1 MKVFLII
8 VSAACLIGGIV
19 CSVLSEIWRQR
30 AIRIQSEYRDDFT
43 PAKVTAGKTHTR
55 RLRKGAILL
64 YALPIGFIIL
74 SQSFVIIPTGFTG
87 VMTRMGQIREE
98 GMKPGIHGKIPF
110 VDSVITINN
119 KQQDIIFEDQ
129 IRSETKDRTALYYAN
144 VTVTYQINPE
154 KATWIYRNVTD
165 YDKQLVTAPI
175 LASSIKSAS
184 KTLSDEEATKQDTI
198 EQAAKEELQKAL
210 DEKYDP
216 EAVTVL
222 KVVIENADFK
232 DSYNPA
238 IADRQAAKLAY
249 EKQESI
255 DKQNVEKNEPNWL
268 LWIIGFYLAAT
279 FVLVLLSIKSIIG
292 GHKR

>member
-1 MKVFLII
+1 M
-8 VSAACLIGGIV
+8 
-19 CSVLSEIWRQR
+19 
-30 AIRIQSEYRDDFT
+30 
-43 PAKVTAGKTHTR
+43 
-55 RLRKGAILL
+55 
-64 YALPIGFIIL
+64 
-74 SQSFVIIPTGFTG
+74 
-87 VMTRMGQIREE
+87 
-98 GMKPGIHGKIPF
+98 
-110 VDSVITINN
+110 
-119 KQQDIIFEDQ
+119 IF
-129 IRSETKDRTALYYAN
+129 RS
-144 VTVTYQINPE
+144 
-154 KATWIYRNVTD
+154 
-165 YDKQLVTAPI
+165 QLVTAPI

>member
-19 CSVLSEIWRQR
+19 CSVWSEIWRQR

-43 PAKVTAGKTHTR
+43 PAKVTVSKTHAR

-64 YALPIGFIIL
+64 YALTIGFIIL

-87 VMTRMGQIREE
+87 IMTRMGQIQEE

-110 VDSVITINN
+110 VDSVITISN
-119 KQQDIIFEDQ
+119 KQQDVIFEDQ

-165 YDKQLVTAPI
+165 YDKRLVTAPI

-184 KTLSDEEATKQDTI
+184 KTLSDEEAIKQDTI

-222 KVVIENADFK
+222 KVVIENADFE
-232 DSYNPA
+232 DSYNRA
-238 IADRQAAKLAY
+238 IADKQVAKLAY
-249 EKQESI
+249 ETQVGSYGDLVSI
-255 DKQNVEKNEPNWL
+255 WL
-268 LWIIGFYLAAT
+268 PCLPLFYCA
-279 FVLVLLSIKSIIG
+279 
-292 GHKR
+292 